1 MFLCFEADG
10 KRSAFPESVLL
21 GVDENGF
28 TVQNGG
34 GNRPVTFFR
43 MDAFQGACQNFQ
55 QALNWVRRKQGTQQG
70 AQGQARPQAA
80 QAANLPKQPKF

>member
-28 TVQNGG
+28 MIQNGPGSRAG
-34 GNRPVTFFR
+34 GVTFFR

-55 QALNWVRRKQGTQQG
+55 QALNWVRRKQSNQQ
-70 AQGQARPQAA
+70 AAASAPRPQA
-80 QAANLPKQPKF
+80 QLPAQPKF

>member
-1 MFLCFEADG
+1 MFLCFEAEG

-28 TVQNGG
+28 MIQNGPGSRAG
-34 GNRPVTFFR
+34 GVTFFR

-55 QALNWVRRKQGTQQG
+55 QALNWVRRKQGNQQAAAP
-70 AQGQARPQAA
+70 AQRPQA
-80 QAANLPKQPKF
+80 QLPAQPKF